1 MEAKVDTLCLLAQP
15 ELTENRM
22 ARKSDNKLIKKKH
35 SSRLVGGVETGSGV
49 ERTHEAVAGPRLVE
63 CGTNRAGS
71 PSTSRPSGPT
81 FAQINPEGWTQSGGE
96 LGRQSGG

>member
-35 SSRLVGGVETGSGV
+35 SSRLVGGVETGSQGR
-49 ERTHEAVAGPRLVE
+49 EDSSCCGRTKTGRVWDTR
-63 CGTNRAGS
+63 S
-71 PSTSRPSGPT
+71 
-81 FAQINPEGWTQSGGE
+81 
-96 LGRQSGG
+96 RQSDI